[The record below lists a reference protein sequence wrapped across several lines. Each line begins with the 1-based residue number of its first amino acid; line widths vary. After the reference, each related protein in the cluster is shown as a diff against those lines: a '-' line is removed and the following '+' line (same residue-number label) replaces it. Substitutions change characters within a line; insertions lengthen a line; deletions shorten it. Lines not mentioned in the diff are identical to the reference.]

1 MWRTHF
7 LKRIMAPAKDFWSW
21 IIRPWSDRRW
31 VVLVFF
37 EIGISILV
45 LARFWDRFL
54 QNPVLGETLRNAGLL
69 VVAVVA
75 TTLAVWRSKVG
86 ERQVRLAE
94 RRLFE
99 ERHQKGTEMLGH
111 ALLSVRLGGI
121 YALKHL
127 AQEEPKQFHLR
138 TIRQFCAFVLHPPDN
153 KDEDSLVKGSSQEA
167 FNSQTLREDFQAIM
181 EAIRTRSTACIET
194 EREQGFR
201 LRLPSADLAGAKL
214 AHANLLGANLEGAN
228 LAGANLEG
236 ANLAGTYLTNALLPG
251 ANLAEA
257 DLPGANLAGANLAEA
272 DLVGADLSRA
282 DLKGANLAE
291 ADLVGADLSR
301 ADLKGANLAEA
312 DLVGADLSRADLKG
326 ANLADASLLG
336 ANLAGANLEG
346 ARLAGANL
354 AHARLQFANLE
365 GADLSR
371 ADLKGATLPR
381 ANLEA
386 ANLAGAT
393 LQGTNLRIANLKG
406 ANLLGTELNK
416 ADLGGANFDG
426 DSRLTQT
433 QLDRATGDP
442 LLGPPKLENAI
453 DHGSGKPLHWE
464 RLALRNSRTPASRV
478 DGDAVQPGP
487 GGGQGPR
494 GRA

>member
-21 IIRPWSDRRW
+21 IIRLGSDHRW
-31 VVLVFF
+31 VVLVFL
-37 EIGISILV
+37 EIGISIGV
-45 LARFWDRFL
+45 LAAFWDRFL
-54 QNPVLGETLRNAGLL
+54 HNPVLGETLRNAGLL

-201 LRLPSADLAGAKL
+201 LRLPSADLAGA
-214 AHANLLGANLEGAN
+214 NLVSAELPASILEGAN

-257 DLPGANLAGANLAEA
+257 DLKGANLAGANLAEA

-282 DLKGANLAE
+282 NLAGANLAGANLAGTYLTNALLQGANLAEADLPGANLAGANLAE
-291 ADLVGADLSR
+291 ADLV
-301 ADLKGANLAEA
+301 
-312 DLVGADLSRADLKG
+312 
-326 ANLADASLLG
+326 
-336 ANLAGANLEG
+336 
-346 ARLAGANL
+346 GANL

-371 ADLKGATLPR
+371 ADLKGAALP
-381 ANLEA
+381 ASILEG

-406 ANLLGTELNK
+406 ANLLGTELDE

-433 QLDRATGDP
+433 QLNRATGDP

>member
-21 IIRPWSDRRW
+21 IIRLGSDHGW
-31 VVLVFF
+31 VVLVFL
-37 EIGISILV
+37 EIGISIGV
-45 LARFWDRFL
+45 LAAFWDRFL
-54 QNPVLGETLRNAGLL
+54 HNPVLGETLRNAGLL

-201 LRLPSADLAGAKL
+201 LRLPSADLAGA
-214 AHANLLGANLEGAN
+214 NLVSAELPASILEGAN

-257 DLPGANLAGANLAEA
+257 NLAGANLAGANLAEA
-272 DLVGADLSRA
+272 DLV
-282 DLKGANLAE
+282 
-291 ADLVGADLSR
+291 
-301 ADLKGANLAEA
+301 
-312 DLVGADLSRADLKG
+312 
-326 ANLADASLLG
+326 
-336 ANLAGANLEG
+336 
-346 ARLAGANL
+346 GANL

-371 ADLKGATLPR
+371 ADLKGATLPG
-381 ANLEA
+381 AILEG

-406 ANLLGTELNK
+406 ANLLGTELNE

-487 GGGQGPR
+487 GGGQAPR